1 MSETD
6 LATLDD
12 LGLAPRDS
20 EDKSIQA
27 LTRTSEFL
35 PQIRVYGSEA
45 TVVKEQKFPMGHLGL
60 YFSAEKIV
68 DLGEQFD
75 TLVVDWRP
83 RASIV
88 TGDKPVSFFGKFN
101 EEESDPNKRW
111 TYSEAF
117 IEVQKRGMAKETGFL
132 VGVEFLLWVPMVKKF
147 GLFLMGNPTLRRE
160 SPNVMPLLGKAA
172 TVKCHL
178 IKTSKYT
185 WHGAKVFECTTPF
198 DMPPNDEVLEE
209 SANFRNP
216 VDSDVEFV
224 KDGDSSGSGRAR

>member
-1 MSETD
+1 MSDTE
-6 LATLDD
+6 LATLGN
-12 LGLAPRDS
+12 LGLAPRNV
-20 EDKSIQA
+20 EDKSIQS

-45 TVVKEQKFPMGHLGL
+45 TVVKEGKFPMGHLGL
-60 YFSAEKIV
+60 YFSAEKII
-68 DLGEQFD
+68 DLGVEFN

-101 EEESDPNKRW
+101 GEESDPNKQW
-111 TYSEAF
+111 TYSDAF

-132 VGVEFLLWVPMVKKF
+132 VGVEFLLWVPMVNQF

-160 SPNVMPLLGKAA
+160 SPNVMALLGQAA

-198 DMPPNDEVLEE
+198 DMPSSNVVLEE
-209 SANFRNP
+209 STNFRNP
-216 VDSDVEFV
+216 ADSDVEFV
-224 KDGDSSGSGRAR
+224 KDDDSSGSGRAR